1 MRHSFLR
8 ALLALVGSLLILAVP
23 SLGVEIATGSMLGP
37 RYKQDRFYT
46 RAGPSGAWEL
56 TYYSGRFRRN
66 VRGSL
71 ALVRVTQGVFDDE
84 WLTERSY
91 DPDAN
96 TDRLIQQLDLY
107 RAHGV
112 GGIVVSL
119 QGGDPGYSADVNGVV
134 RGASADLGE
143 KSGALVSAYLPDGS
157 LKPGWVDRL
166 DRLIEAANRRGM
178 VVCLVLFQQDQDEAL
193 DSRQAIVSAA
203 ANVARH
209 LIERNARNVMID
221 VADAW
226 DEPEGRWDHRL
237 FIPRYVEYLIREVRA
252 QFQHADFSLP
262 IGASSGSGMLYPMSL
277 ARLCDMVLLQGDGR
291 SAADKLARSKQFKE
305 YGRPVLMVSDS
316 NGGDSTSGELETER
330 AIAAAYL
337 SGASGWSYVP
347 ARTANRFPFE
357 YRVAESA
364 AMDDAWPT
372 KRRHRA
378 YFRAMLEQIAR
389 IVLRKPP
396 SSVRKGK

>member
-1 MRHSFLR
+1 MRHSFLG
-8 ALLALVGSLLILAVP
+8 APLALVGLLLALAVP
-23 SLGVEIATGSMLGP
+23 SFGVEIATGSMLGP

-56 TYYSGRFRRN
+56 TYYSGRFRRS

-84 WLTERSY
+84 WLKERSY

-119 QGGDPGYSADVNGVV
+119 QGGDPGYSADVNGVD

-143 KSGALVSAYLPDGS
+143 KSGALVSAYQPDGS
-157 LKPGWVDRL
+157 LKPGWMDRL

-305 YGRPVLMVSDS
+305 YGRPVLMVSDT

-364 AMDDAWPT
+364 AIDDAWPAR
-372 KRRHRA
+372 RRHRA

-396 SSVRKGK
+396 SSARKGK